1 MSREHMT
8 SYKSISLP
16 GGRDRKG
23 DTMSENT
30 SNKASPADVGKIR
43 RFRYDLFCLFR
54 GCGTGGQKVEGVE
67 EVQVNLL

>member
-1 MSREHMT
+1 MT

-30 SNKASPADVGKIR
+30 SNKASPADVGKFDVFGMTCSACSAAVER
-43 RFRYDLFCLFR
+43 AVK
-54 GCGTGGQKVEGVE
+54 KVEGVE